1 MLQKTCIHCKTP
13 KDLSEFVPDKRNTQ
27 DGTYNV
33 CKECKRE
40 QVRISNAKKDY
51 KAKHR
56 KKYAEDSTYK
66 SMMKAKS
73 ATFRATHN
81 ERVLLS
87 QAKIRSSKFGLPF
100 NIDISDIVIP
110 VKCPILGVTLKRGI
124 KGKSSESPSLDR
136 VDNSRGYEKG
146 NVRIISNLANT
157 MKNNATKEQL
167 IAFAD
172 NIKTYLGDDIV

>member
-1 MLQKTCIHCKTP
+1 MLQKTCIHCKIP
-13 KDLSEFVPDKRNTQ
+13 KDLSEFVPDKRNLV

-40 QVRISNAKKDY
+40 QVRISNNKKDY

-56 KKYAEDSTYK
+56 KKYAENPAYN

-73 ATFRATHN
+73 AIFRATHN
-81 ERVLLS
+81 NQVLLS
-87 QAKIRSSKFGLPF
+87 QAKIRSTKFGLAF

-110 VKCPILGVTLKRGI
+110 DVCPILGIKLQRGT
-124 KGKSSESPSLDR
+124 KGKAAESPSLDR
-136 VDNSRGYEKG
+136 VDNSKGYEKG
-146 NVRIISNLANT
+146 NVRVISNLANT
-157 MKNNATKEQL
+157 MKNNATKAQL
-167 IAFAD
+167 FAFAD